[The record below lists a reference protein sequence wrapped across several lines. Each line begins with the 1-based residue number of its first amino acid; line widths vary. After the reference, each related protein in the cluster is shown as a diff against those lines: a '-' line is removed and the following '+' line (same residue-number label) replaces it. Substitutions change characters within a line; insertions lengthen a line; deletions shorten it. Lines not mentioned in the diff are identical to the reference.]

1 MAMSVTT
8 GSTSPGREA
17 SHCGF
22 ERVSFSWTTG
32 PGGTASDTVELA
44 GQVIEAVTI
53 PGTAG
58 THAIRLRDVDNS
70 DVDYLCGSLA
80 TVGSDAVTY
89 WQPCI
94 SDADAYRPPV
104 VAGEVEF
111 HASDAAGNSDVTGS
125 VYVFLK
131 T

>member
-1 MAMSVTT
+1 MGVTV
-8 GSTSPGREA
+8 GSSSPGREA
-17 SHCGF
+17 SHCGW
-22 ERVSFSWTTG
+22 ERVSFAWTTG

-44 GQVIEAVTI
+44 GQIVEAVTI

-80 TVGSDAVTY
+80 TVGSDAVQY
-89 WQPCI
+89 WQPTI
-94 SDADAYRPPV
+94 SDGGPYRAPV

-111 HASDAAGNSDVTGS
+111 YASDAAGNSDLTGTT
-125 VYVFLK
+125 YLFLK